1 MEIRIIGGS
10 HAAIA
15 CATRAREEYPD
26 ARIVI
31 YEKNK
36 NIGFIAQSIPLYL
49 SGNTN
54 FLKMSSYT
62 TVSELENLGI
72 LVRTQFS
79 VTDIDMTKKCL
90 KSSIWSKTARA
101 KIVMTSSS

>member
-62 TVSELENLGI
+62 TISELEI
-72 LVRTQFS
+72 LAF
-79 VTDIDMTKKCL
+79 
-90 KSSIWSKTARA
+90 
-101 KIVMTSSS
+101 

>member
-31 YEKNK
+31 YEKIK
-36 NIGFIAQSIPLYL
+36 ILALLPR
-49 SGNTN
+49 
-54 FLKMSSYT
+54 
-62 TVSELENLGI
+62 VSRYI
-72 LVRTQFS
+72 CRVIQTF
-79 VTDIDMTKKCL
+79 
-90 KSSIWSKTARA
+90 
-101 KIVMTSSS
+101 

>member
-15 CATRAREEYPD
+15 CATRAREEYPN

-36 NIGFIAQSIPLYL
+36 NIGFEQL
-49 SGNTN
+49 
-54 FLKMSSYT
+54 
-62 TVSELENLGI
+62 
-72 LVRTQFS
+72 LVKWT
-79 VTDIDMTKKCL
+79 
-90 KSSIWSKTARA
+90 
-101 KIVMTSSS
+101 

>member
-15 CATRAREEYPD
+15 CATRAREEYPN

-36 NIGFIAQSIPLYL
+36 NMLPCLLPKIKTYKFCIALSKISTTALAFFALKWLY
-49 SGNTN
+49 
-54 FLKMSSYT
+54 
-62 TVSELENLGI
+62 VSM
-72 LVRTQFS
+72 V
-79 VTDIDMTKKCL
+79 IDNC
-90 KSSIWSKTARA
+90 A
-101 KIVMTSSS
+101 

>member
-15 CATRAREEYPD
+15 CATRAREEYPN

-36 NIGFIAQSIPLYL
+36 KVF
-49 SGNTN
+49 
-54 FLKMSSYT
+54 
-62 TVSELENLGI
+62 
-72 LVRTQFS
+72 
-79 VTDIDMTKKCL
+79 KKLFKC
-90 KSSIWSKTARA
+90 A
-101 KIVMTSSS
+101 